1 MKKVE
6 DREAETKQAAFFL
19 LFFFFLSGPSPDP
32 FGSCLLSS
40 SAATRM
46 TYIRASGELQYF
58 LIHGRMEHAMLG
70 YPGSP
75 FPDKP
80 SDP

>member
-1 MKKVE
+1 MKEVE
-6 DREAETKQAAFFL
+6 ETEAEPKQAASS
-19 LFFFFLSGPSPDP
+19 FFFFLSGPSPDP
-32 FGSCLLSS
+32 FSSCLLSS

-46 TYIRASGELQYF
+46 AYIRAPGELQYF

-80 SDP
+80 RDP

>member
-6 DREAETKQAAFFL
+6 DREAETKQAAFFS
-19 LFFFFLSGPSPDP
+19 FFFLSGPSPDP

-58 LIHGRMEHAMLG
+58 LIHGRMKHATLG

-75 FPDKP
+75 FPDKL
-80 SDP
+80 SDL